1 MQAEVLCLI
10 LLYEAYISELEP
22 DIKLLTRPTRGVC
35 VCTQLQLYCMYV
47 YIPVCLFL
55 TDMDVG
61 SWLPAD
67 GFIQVECKHRALPES
82 SLCPCVDHAALS
94 LR

>member
-1 MQAEVLCLI
+1 MKPTFQNWN
-10 LLYEAYISELEP
+10 
-22 DIKLLTRPTRGVC
+22 LTSSSSLDQLGVC
-35 VCTQLQLYCMYV
+35 VCAQLQLYCMYV